1 MTDLAI
7 VKKEKHTTMLAVLTR
22 AGCFISIIIIGYT
35 LRRIG
40 FFKPE
45 DFHVLAKIVLK
56 ITLPAAIIA
65 NFEGM
70 EISPS
75 LLTISL
81 LGLGGGILYI
91 LLGFLLNMR
100 STRKQKAFDVLN
112 MSGYNIGNFTM
123 PFAQS
128 FLGPAGVITTS
139 LFDVGNAIIC
149 LGGAYAVANSV
160 QNGETRISPVSIL
173 KTASKS
179 IAFDT
184 YIIMTVVCLLHISL
198 PKPVY
203 QLADIISGANAF
215 LAMLMIGVGFKLSG
229 DRSQFKSIFRILV
242 TRYSVSII
250 MALVFYNLLP
260 FAIEYRRALAVLC
273 FAPIA
278 SAAPAFTADLKNDIG
293 LSSAINSMSIII
305 SIISIVTVLL
315 IIL

>member
-1 MTDLAI
+1 
-7 VKKEKHTTMLAVLTR
+7 MLAVLTR
-22 AGCFISIIIIGYT
+22 AGCFISIIIIGYA

-91 LLGFLLNMR
+91 LLGFLLNIR
-100 STRKQKAFDVLN
+100 STKKQKAFDVLN

-149 LGGAYAVANSV
+149 LGGAYAVANSI
-160 QNGETRISPVSIL
+160 QNGEKRLSPVSIL

-179 IAFDT
+179 VAFDT
-184 YIIMTVVCLLHISL
+184 CIVMTLICLLHIPL
-198 PKPVY
+198 PKPVF
-203 QLADIISGANAF
+203 QLANIVSGANAF

-229 DRSQFKSIFRILV
+229 DRAQFKSIFRILV

-250 MALVFYNLLP
+250 LALVFYNLLP